1 MGKVSKNSR
10 PCSLSLHLRAERAFF
25 VKAFAVYF
33 QVVRQFGR
41 LLGLGFQVGKV
52 LHNMLPYKIRVKIHP
67 QFLQIY
73 IMGSPI
79 ITSIVFVVNEQQRT
93 F

>member
-33 QVVRQFGR
+33 QVVGQFGR

-52 LHNMLPYKIRVKIHP
+52 LLDVLPYKIRVDIDAE
-67 QFLQIY
+67 FLQIH
-73 IMGSPI
+73 IMGCPI
-79 ITSIVFVVNEQQRT
+79 VSSGVFIKNQQ
-93 F
+93 